1 MQNNCI
7 LSLKRV
13 SLCKILHFNMDTE
26 KFNAKALG
34 NNIQVA
40 RGTLKLKREDLADIV
55 DVSTRTMAS
64 IEGGSTDITVKRL
77 FQIAD
82 ALETSVPK
90 LLNMEDGGISNSF
103 NNIQEHASVQGIGNT
118 RMEADR
124 EWMQEVSKRFAF
136 FEDLVLSLRNEVD
149 MLRQNQA
156 T

>member
-1 MQNNCI
+1 M
-7 LSLKRV
+7 
-13 SLCKILHFNMDTE
+13 
-26 KFNAKALG
+26 
-34 NNIQVA
+34 
-40 RGTLKLKREDLADIV
+40 ADIV
-55 DVSTRTMAS
+55 DVSTCTMAS
-64 IEGGSTDITVKRL
+64 IEGSSTDITVKKL

-136 FEDLVLSLRNEVD
+136 FEDLVLSLRKEAD
-149 MLRQNQA
+149 MLRHPQNPSLPIE
-156 T
+156 